1 MRFPIA
7 DVESPFPAALAR
19 AAAVLAIVTGLTACG
34 GGGATAQP
42 APRDDGRAHL
52 YAYEVS
58 PEHAQALQAQESP
71 FVEVS
76 GTATVSVTP
85 DRVRASFAVETRA
98 AAAADAAA
106 DNAQLMDRV
115 VRALR
120 ASGIQGIEI
129 ETFGYA
135 LRPEYS
141 WTEGQPVRTRVIDGY
156 TAVNNIRA
164 SATDVQAA
172 GKVLDTAI
180 QAGANRVSS
189 LAFEASDTEAARAE
203 ALAQAVRN
211 ARAQAQVMAEA
222 LGRVLGPPLE
232 VRGGA
237 EVPYPR
243 RPAEIMLRA
252 AESAMDTP
260 IEAGDLTVSASVT
273 VRFALGGTVEDR

>member
-1 MRFPIA
+1 MRVPIA
-7 DVESPFPAALAR
+7 FFGSPLRTALSR
-19 AAAVLAIVTGLTACG
+19 AAAAVAIVTGLTACG
-34 GGGATAQP
+34 GGTATAQP
-42 APRDDGRAHL
+42 VPRDDGLAHL

-76 GTATVSVTP
+76 GTATVSVKP

-106 DNAQLMDRV
+106 ENARLMDRV

-129 ETFGYA
+129 ETFGYG

-141 WTEGQPVRTRVIDGY
+141 WSEGRPVRTQVIDGY

-164 SATDVQAA
+164 SATDVEAA
-172 GKVLDTAI
+172 GKLLDTAI

-203 ALAQAVRN
+203 ALAAAVRN
-211 ARAQAQVMAEA
+211 ARTQARIMAEA
-222 LGRVLGPPLE
+222 LGRVLGAPLE

-237 EVPYPR
+237 QVPYPR
-243 RPAEIMLRA
+243 AGPEVMFRA
-252 AESAMDTP
+252 ADSAMETP

-273 VRFALGGTVEDR
+273 VRFALGGAMEGR

>member
-1 MRFPIA
+1 MRFTA
-7 DVESPFPAALAR
+7 DVVSPPHRALAR
-19 AAAVLAIVTGLTACG
+19 AAAALAVVTGLTACG
-34 GGGATAQP
+34 GGAATAQP
-42 APRDDGRAHL
+42 APRDDGLAHP

-106 DNAQLMDRV
+106 DNARLMDRV

-243 RPAEIMLRA
+243 RGAEIMLRA
-252 AESAMDTP
+252 AESAVDTP
-260 IEAGDLTVSASVT
+260 IESGDLTVSASVT
-273 VRFALGGTVEDR
+273 VRFALGGTVEGR

>member
-1 MRFPIA
+1 MRVPIA
-7 DVESPFPAALAR
+7 FVGFPVRRALPR
-19 AAAVLAIVTGLTACG
+19 ATATLAIVTGLTACAG
-34 GGGATAQP
+34 GAATAQP
-42 APRDDGRAHL
+42 AQPDDGLAHV
-52 YAYEVS
+52 YRYEVS
-58 PEHAQALQAQESP
+58 AEHAAALQAQEAP

-76 GTATVSVTP
+76 GTATVSVSP

-98 AAAADAAA
+98 ATAAEAAA

-120 ASGIQGIEI
+120 ASGVQGIEI

-141 WTEGQPVRTRVIDGY
+141 WTEGQPGRAQVIDGY

-164 SATDVQAA
+164 SATDVAAA
-172 GKVLDTAI
+172 GKLLDTAI

-203 ALAQAVRN
+203 ALAEAVRS
-211 ARAQAQVMAEA
+211 ARTQARIMAEA
-222 LGRVLGPPLE
+222 LGRVLGAPLE

-237 EVPYPR
+237 QVPYPR
-243 RPAEIMLRA
+243 AGPEVMFRA

-273 VRFALGGTVEDR
+273 VRFALGGPVEGR